1 MGREVVGS
9 FDGNRPIVGAR
20 RVGAIDGTTNGVVIG
35 ATGEG
40 ERVVRAEGEREEEEE
55 DGAGGRVPTQLYAG

>member
-1 MGREVVGS
+1 VGREVVGS
-9 FDGNRPIVGAR
+9 FDGNRPIGGAR

-40 ERVVRAEGEREEEEE
+40 ERVVGAEGKDDEEE
-55 DGAGGRVPTQLYAG
+55 DGAGGRMPTQLYAG